1 MDLQNDLNEAQ
12 RAAVKYI
19 DGPSLVIAGAG
30 SGKTRVLTYK
40 IAYLLD
46 QGKNLYSLL
55 VLTFTNKAA
64 REMVERIR
72 KMFGETFYIRQKYIG
87 TFHSVFAR
95 ILRVESDKI
104 GFSSDF
110 TIYDE
115 ADSRSLLKS
124 IIKEMGLSE
133 KTYKPAVVHARI
145 SMAKNQLIG
154 IDSYE
159 SDSDILSQNKRAGMP
174 EIAKIY
180 REYVQRCKL
189 ANAMDFDDLLVY
201 TYRLFVERNDV
212 LKKYGKI
219 FKYIMVDE
227 YQDTNYVQKKILTLL
242 YNVMEEKAICAVGDD
257 SQSIYSFRGAN
268 IDNILSFTRD
278 FPAENGNYARLFKL
292 EQNYRS
298 TQTIVEAANSLIKHN
313 RNQIPKDVF
322 SENAKGEKIQYKP
335 AYSDK
340 EEAAIVAKDVK
351 RIRRED
357 GCQYSDFAI
366 LYRTNAQSRSFE
378 EEFRKQGIPYRIY
391 GGLSFY
397 QRKEIKDII
406 AYFRLVAN
414 PDDEEAIKRIINYPA
429 RGIGATTVLKIADC
443 AHQNQVSFWEV
454 IGAPERYGLAVT
466 KGTINKLETFRLLIS
481 SFIDRAQTTDVY
493 ELGDAIIK
501 ESGISQDIMSGKDA
515 DDLARQENLEEFL
528 SGMSAFV
535 EERREEG
542 RFDELFLQDYL
553 QDVALLTDADS
564 DGDKDEPRVSLMT
577 VHAAKGLEFPT
588 VFVVG
593 LEENIFPSPLSAAS
607 LRELEEERRLL
618 YVAITRAEK
627 HCILTNAKNRWRYG
641 KMEFDNP
648 SRFIDE
654 IDCKLIDCQDEA
666 GGSLFGSMSE
676 SRLGSRSGSM
686 FGSRADSM
694 SDQPEWAR
702 AQRPRR
708 PWEDAEQ
715 PRYSSRYQNSKPV
728 ASQFVADPKPSLFDD
743 EPETSRTS
751 GRSSVSGRSSL
762 SEGNFKSVRA
772 LNAAKRYMETHSSHP
787 ASRGTG
793 SSAASVSSS
802 AASSAGS
809 SSCGLQEGMKIEHQR
824 FGRGTVLKIEGTG
837 ENTKATVEF
846 VHSGTKQLL
855 LKYAKFTVVD

>member
-1 MDLQNDLNEAQ
+1 MDLLNDLNEAQ
-12 RAAVKYI
+12 RAAVEYI

-40 IAYLLD
+40 IAYLLS
-46 QGKNLYSLL
+46 QGMKPWSIMA
-55 VLTFTNKAA
+55 LTFTNKAA
-64 REMVERIR
+64 REMKERIG
-72 KMFGETFYIRQKYIG
+72 KLVGNDLAQHLYMG
-87 TFHSVFAR
+87 TFHSIFSR
-95 ILRVESDKI
+95 ILRAEAEHI
-104 GFSSDF
+104 GFNNNF

-115 ADSRSLLKS
+115 SDSRSLIKA
-124 IIKEMGLSE
+124 IVKEMGLDD
-133 KTYKPAVVHARI
+133 KKYKPAAVHAKI
-145 SMAKNQLIG
+145 SMAKNNLM
-154 IDSYE
+154 SAAAY
-159 SDSDILSQNKRAGMP
+159 DSDAAIFEQNKRAQMP
-174 EIAKIY
+174 EVGKIFVT
-180 REYVQRCKL
+180 YVQRCKQ
-189 ANAMDFDDLLVY
+189 ANAMDFDDLLTL
-201 TYRLFVERNDV
+201 TYQLFREHEDIRHKYAARFDYV
-212 LKKYGKI
+212 L
-219 FKYIMVDE
+219 VDE
-227 YQDTNYVQKKILTLL
+227 YQDTNHVQMSI
-242 YNVMEEKAICAVGDD
+242 VMQLCQEKQRVCAVGDD

-268 IDNILSFTRD
+268 IDNIL
-278 FPAENGNYARLFKL
+278 NYQRQFQGTRLFKL

-454 IGAPERYGLAVT
+454 IGAPERYELAVT
-466 KGTINKLETFRLLIS
+466 KGTMNKLETFRLLIS
-481 SFIDRAQTTDVY
+481 SFIERAQTTDVY

-654 IDCKLIDCQDEA
+654 IDGKLIDSQDED

-702 AQRPRR
+702 AQRSRR

-743 EPETSRTS
+743 EPETSHTS

-787 ASRGTG
+787 ASRSTG

>member
-1 MDLQNDLNEAQ
+1 MDLLKDLNEAQ
-12 RAAVKYI
+12 RAAVEYI

-40 IAYLLD
+40 IAYLLS
-46 QGKNLYSLL
+46 QGMKPWSIMA
-55 VLTFTNKAA
+55 LTFTNKAA
-64 REMVERIR
+64 REMKERIG
-72 KMFGETFYIRQKYIG
+72 KLVGNDLAQHLYMG
-87 TFHSVFAR
+87 TFHSIFSR
-95 ILRVESDKI
+95 ILRAEAEHI
-104 GFSSDF
+104 GFYNNF

-115 ADSRSLLKS
+115 SDSRSLIKA
-124 IIKEMGLSE
+124 IVKEMGLDD
-133 KTYKPAVVHARI
+133 KKYKPAAVHAKI
-145 SMAKNQLIG
+145 SMAKNNLM
-154 IDSYE
+154 SAAAYE
-159 SDSDILSQNKRAGMP
+159 SDAAIFEQNKRAQMP
-174 EIAKIY
+174 EVGKIFVA
-180 REYVQRCKL
+180 YVQRCKQ
-189 ANAMDFDDLLVY
+189 ANAMDFDDLLTL
-201 TYRLFVERNDV
+201 TYQLFREHEDIRHKYAARFDYV
-212 LKKYGKI
+212 L
-219 FKYIMVDE
+219 VDE
-227 YQDTNYVQKKILTLL
+227 YQDTNHVQMSI
-242 YNVMEEKAICAVGDD
+242 VMQLCQEKQRVCAVGDD

-268 IDNILSFTRD
+268 IDNIL
-278 FPAENGNYARLFKL
+278 NYQRQFQGTRLFKL

-351 RIRRED
+351 RIRCED

-406 AYFRLVAN
+406 AYFRLVVN

-466 KGTINKLETFRLLIS
+466 KGTMNKLETFRLLIS
-481 SFIDRAQTTDVY
+481 SFIERAQTTDVY

-654 IDCKLIDCQDEA
+654 IDGKLIDCQDEA
-666 GGSLFGSMSE
+666 GGSLFG
-676 SRLGSRSGSM
+676 
-686 FGSRADSM
+686 SM

-802 AASSAGS
+802 TASSAGS